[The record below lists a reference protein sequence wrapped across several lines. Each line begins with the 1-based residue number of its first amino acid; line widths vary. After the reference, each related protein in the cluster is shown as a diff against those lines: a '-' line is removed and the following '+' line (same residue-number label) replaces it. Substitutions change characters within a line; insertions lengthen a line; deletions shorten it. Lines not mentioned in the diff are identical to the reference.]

1 MLLGYKNRGMAGCY
15 SGSQTFTSLKVIRR
29 LVEIKYLYH
38 TMNRRTIHYAI
49 VGCIVAM
56 AAAVIYAAV
65 RLLVLSQRAD
75 TSILVVNVVV
85 FAGIA
90 GVLIYLT
97 KKEHDIQ
104 EEGMF
109 RD

>member
-1 MLLGYKNRGMAGCY
+1 
-15 SGSQTFTSLKVIRR
+15 
-29 LVEIKYLYH
+29 
-38 TMNRRTIHYAI
+38 MNGRTIRYAI

-56 AAAVIYAAV
+56 VAAVIYAAV
-65 RLLVLSQRAD
+65 RLLVMSQRAD
-75 TSILVVNVVV
+75 MSILVVNVIV

-97 KKEHDIQ
+97 KKERDIQ
-104 EEGMF
+104 EEEMF

>member
-1 MLLGYKNRGMAGCY
+1 LLLGSKNRGMAGCY

-29 LVEIKYLYH
+29 LVEI
-38 TMNRRTIHYAI
+38 ISI
-49 VGCIVAM
+49 
-56 AAAVIYAAV
+56 AV

-97 KKEHDIQ
+97 KKERDIQ
-104 EEGMF
+104 EEEMF